1 MTSTMLDTAR
11 RLPLA
16 AAGLALVLAAAGCHG
31 HATNPAA
38 SAPTGVVPPTATTPA
53 TGPPTPAP
61 TSTGPTAPTSTTPAP
76 TTPAG
81 PQRCHTADLA
91 ASLGRADS
99 GMGHTGVTLV
109 LTNRSTRP
117 CRLYG
122 YGGLQLLDAA
132 GSPLPTHQ
140 VRVRQPGPR
149 LVRLA
154 PGASAYSDLYW
165 VSMPMDAPC
174 AQAAVLLVTPP
185 DETEPIRTAALG
197 SVCEQGRIQ
206 QTAYTAGTTPAH

>member
-1 MTSTMLDTAR
+1 
-11 RLPLA
+11 
-16 AAGLALVLAAAGCHG
+16 
-31 HATNPAA
+31 
-38 SAPTGVVPPTATTPA
+38 
-53 TGPPTPAP
+53 
-61 TSTGPTAPTSTTPAP
+61 
-76 TTPAG
+76 
-81 PQRCHTADLA
+81 
-91 ASLGRADS
+91 
-99 GMGHTGVTLV
+99 MGHTGVTLV